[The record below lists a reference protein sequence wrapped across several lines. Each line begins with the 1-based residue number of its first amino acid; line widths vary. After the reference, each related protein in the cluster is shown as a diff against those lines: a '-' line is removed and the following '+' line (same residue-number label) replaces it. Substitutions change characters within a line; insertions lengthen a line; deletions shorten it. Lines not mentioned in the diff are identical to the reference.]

1 MDIFG
6 LFEFNPKIDSFADDK
21 NLYDIEENQ
30 LWDPDLET
38 GIDEA
43 LKVEDDC
50 WPADGLLDIKPPR
63 VVLHDRL
70 MSDAMLGG
78 NVPIK
83 TEHSYCT
90 RIFNPDE
97 ENSEDS
103 NSTTLHKI
111 QDDLNDECYPAISLK
126 LSEGQ
131 QRERDNNSPIIMIK
145 DEPMSE
151 CDSPPSSC
159 PPSPS
164 FVVTST
170 GHRNRSEKRK
180 ATKQD
185 SERSR
190 NGQSRN
196 GLLSQQ
202 SNRLI
207 MPHLNIKIES
217 NSTGF
222 SLPPTPPSSTS
233 SDSET
238 GNVSPERPSSSPAR
252 RLFLSS
258 STSST
263 RQPIQTPLISSQ
275 PKGSTG
281 LLTLTDEEKRT
292 LLAEGYP
299 IPTRLPLSK
308 AEEKSLKKIRR
319 KIKNKIS
326 AQESRRKKKEYM
338 DALERKVEI
347 LSTQNVEYKKK
358 INNLEDTNSSLVNQL
373 QKLQQMLGLQQLQVN
388 NVAFNEHSI
397 TKNHK

>member
-1 MDIFG
+1 MTWVLVF
-6 LFEFNPKIDSFADDK
+6 DK
-21 NLYDIEENQ
+21 GGIE
-30 LWDPDLET
+30 
-38 GIDEA
+38 EA

-50 WPADGLLDIKPPR
+50 WSAEGLLDVKPQ

-70 MSDAMLGG
+70 MSDAVLGG
-78 NVPIK
+78 NGPIK
-83 TEHSYCT
+83 SEHSYCT
-90 RIFNPDE
+90 RMSNTDDD
-97 ENSEDS
+97 NSDDS
-103 NSTTLHKI
+103 NSTSLHKM
-111 QDDLNDECYPAISLK
+111 QDDINDECYPAISLK
-126 LSEGQ
+126 LTGDQNEQDSST
-131 QRERDNNSPIIMIK
+131 RIIMIK

-151 CDSPPSSC
+151 CESPPSSC
-159 PPSPS
+159 PPSPTMAMPS
-164 FVVTST
+164 
-170 GHRNRSEKRK
+170 HRNRSEKRK
-180 ATKQD
+180 AAKQE

-190 NGQSRN
+190 NGLASRN
-196 GLLSQQ
+196 GLISQQ
-202 SNRLI
+202 SSRLI

-258 STSST
+258 TASST

-281 LLTLTDEEKRT
+281 VLMLTEEEKRT

-338 DALERKVEI
+338 DGLERKVEV
-347 LSTQNVEYKKK
+347 LSSQNVEYKKR
-358 INNLEDTNSSLVNQL
+358 INSLEDSNSTLVSQV
-373 QKLQQMLGLQQLQVN
+373 QKLQEMLGLRHLPTYN
-388 NVAFNEHSI
+388 GAFVSI
-397 TKNHK
+397 A